1 MKMSLNLDFRDAITR
16 ESLPS
21 DNTYS
26 IVQLAHEH
34 RERYLYHTQA
44 GDIILRRMPLRLQ
57 RVLQASTIAVSS
69 KTKDMF
75 DRLEAILSASK
86 NIPME
91 SLSDDVKREIYDIAD
106 TVAWTKKD
114 YLGVIEQPALGCPDD
129 FEDLV
134 ARLTRDERDVLYALI
149 TDLAT
154 PHEYNE
160 VDPTEDVISQKYAGV
175 SVFDDSCVGLMTV
188 GQSAYWSRR
197 IKEEQ
202 DAIRRQM
209 NGN

>member
-1 MKMSLNLDFRDAITR
+1 MSLNLDFRDAVTR

-34 RERYLYHTQA
+34 KERYVYHTHV

-57 RVLQASTIAVSS
+57 RVLQASTLAVSS
-69 KTKDMF
+69 KTQEMF

-86 NIPME
+86 NIPLE
-91 SLSDDVKREIYDIAD
+91 ALDDDVKREIYDIAD
-106 TVAWTKKD
+106 TIAWTKKD
-114 YLGVIEQPALGCPDD
+114 YLGVIEQPQLGCPDD

-134 ARLTRDERDVLYALI
+134 SKLTRDEKDVLYALI
-149 TDLAT
+149 SDLAT
-154 PHEYNE
+154 PHDYDTI
-160 VDPTEDVISQKYAGV
+160 DPTEDVISQKYSGV
-175 SVFDDSCVGLMTV
+175 SVFDPTSVGIMTV

-202 DAIRRQM
+202 DYIRRQTQ
-209 NGN
+209 